1 MLITLRAYKGLSSE
15 NLALFHTKICCFF
28 FYHHSDLKR
37 KIMKEI
43 QYPVKVPGVS
53 VENTLAIA
61 GV

>member
-28 FYHHSDLKR
+28 YHHSDLKR

-43 QYPVKVPGVS
+43 QYPIKVPGVS
-53 VENTLAIA
+53 LENTLAIA

>member
-1 MLITLRAYKGLSSE
+1 MLITLTAYKGLSSE
-15 NLALFHTKICCFF
+15 NLALFHTKIWFF

-43 QYPVKVPGVS
+43 QYPIKVPGVS
-53 VENTLAIA
+53 LENTLAIA